1 MAQFSLEMCP
11 TCKHATLRRVAMAAG
26 MMALCVLLIGGCSR
40 GKKPS
45 AGAPRSSPV
54 ANAADDEK
62 ARAQAEARA
71 KAQADAEAQA
81 QAKADAKARATE
93 MSRQRQEMSREATAL
108 NQEHNVLNAQA
119 NSASQ
124 KARQLRSGAAPIDRE
139 GQTNIA
145 AGEAMCESFDC
156 ERGCAVVARGQAK
169 VDKAKAMRAEADK
182 LDAEAIAMREEADEL
197 AARARELMATLPRN

>member
-1 MAQFSLEMCP
+1 MAQLPLEMCP
-11 TCKHATLRRVAMAAG
+11 TCKTATLRRVAMAAG
-26 MMALCVLLIGGCSR
+26 MLALCVLLIGGCAK

-45 AGAPRSSPV
+45 AAAPRSSPV

-62 ARAQAEARA
+62 ARAQAEAKA
-71 KAQADAEAQA
+71 KADAEAQA
-81 QAKADAKARATE
+81 RADAKARATE

-108 NQEHNVLNAQA
+108 NQEHNQLQARA

-124 KARQLRSGAAPIDRE
+124 KARQLRASASPIERE

-182 LDAEAIAMREEADEL
+182 LDADAIAMREEADEL
-197 AARARELMATLPRN
+197 AARARDLMANLPRN